1 MLPILD
7 TPAVQYVV
15 QEAVDSG
22 ITEIL
27 FVTGRGK
34 RAIED
39 HFDRNLELEAHLGRR
54 GDTEALAGVQR
65 LGEMARIH
73 YVRQT
78 TQAGLGDAIL
88 CAEAFAG
95 PDPFAVLL
103 GDTVMDA
110 PEPVTAQLMD
120 AFEAHGAPVLGV
132 EKVPPDKVQR
142 YGIVEGD
149 AGSSGEF
156 LVRKLFEKPFPGE
169 TESTL
174 AIAGR
179 YVLTPEV
186 FRALRETK
194 PGRNNEV
201 QLTDALALMVG
212 ATPVMA
218 LPILGRRFDIGNKVD
233 YLNTILAFALKR
245 EEFAGAIES
254 FCEAVSSRSRPK

>member
-39 HFDRNLELEAHLGRR
+39 HFDRNLELEAHLARR